1 MSEVARQTRQFVVLF
16 RDSLLPR
23 PENGPGTQAGKE
35 RVLHYLQAHARN
47 DAIFSPKTG
56 GKIKFG
62 KIFLIGHSLFRV
74 LLHWINGDNVK
85 GNYNAKFLE
94 AIDFAFKKCHFTSVP
109 KAEQLQAIHAD
120 DGFVKPAT
128 GFGKSVCYMVVP
140 LTCL

>member
-1 MSEVARQTRQFVVLF
+1 M
-16 RDSLLPR
+16 
-23 PENGPGTQAGKE
+23 
-35 RVLHYLQAHARN
+35 
-47 DAIFSPKTG
+47 
-56 GKIKFG
+56 IKFG

-120 DGFVKPAT
+120 DGFIKPAT
-128 GFGKSVCYMVVP
+128 VCLLHGCSFNMFAIFFDPSPMLIVSQSF
-140 LTCL
+140 LS